1 MSDNSKNSVKSK
13 NNKKFRG
20 AIINWRRVQERL
32 FNISVFAVFA
42 LMGLMVWRF
51 SRSNIRI
58 NVEPEVVAAFNVPY
72 ESIGILQAFA
82 ENNNISFAEL
92 FAVFNAENNFFP
104 HQHATYDLSNLDS
117 LSLSDFRQSKRR
129 YNVTSLIPYVS
140 MYINLFYEIEVFP
153 VPLDSSII
161 FNNTW
166 GVEHNL
172 QGKPRHMGIA
182 IIDRTNTRGRVPVVS
197 MTGGTIQQAGWDT
210 NLGYF
215 VRIVTE
221 NNTNY
226 VYAHL
231 DSLAQEVVA
240 GHIIEAGFPLGQMGN
255 SGGAQRSFPVHLHLA
270 ISPQADFTRDVFWIN
285 PYPLLKHLASVGN

>member
-1 MSDNSKNSVKSK
+1 MS
-13 NNKKFRG
+13 KKFRS

-32 FNISVFAVFA
+32 FNLSVIAVFA
-42 LMGLMVWRF
+42 LMGLIIWRF
-51 SRSNIRI
+51 SRPSIRI
-58 NVEPEVVAAFNVPY
+58 DVEPETVAAFNVPY

-82 ENNNISFAEL
+82 ENNDISFPEL
-92 FAVFNAENNFFP
+92 FAVFNAENEFFP
-104 HQHATYDLSNLDS
+104 HQYANYDLSNLDN
-117 LSLSDFRQSKRR
+117 LSLSDFRRAMRR
-129 YNVTSLIPYVS
+129 YNITSLIPYIS
-140 MYINLFYEIEVFP
+140 MYINLFHEIEVFP
-153 VPLDSSII
+153 VPIDLSII

-182 IIDRTNTRGRVPVVS
+182 IIDRANTRGRIPVVS
-197 MTGGTIQQAGWDT
+197 MTEGIIQQAGWDN

-226 VYAHL
+226 IYAHL
-231 DSLAQEVVA
+231 DSLAQEVVV
-240 GHIIEAGFPLGQMGN
+240 GQIIEAGFLLGRMGN

-270 ISPQADFTRDVFWIN
+270 ISPQADFTREVFWIN
-285 PYPLLKHLASVGN
+285 PYPLLRHLASQ

>member
-1 MSDNSKNSVKSK
+1 MS
-13 NNKKFRG
+13 KKFRS

-32 FNISVFAVFA
+32 FNLSVIAVFV

-51 SRSNIRI
+51 TRPSIRI
-58 NVEPEVVAAFNVPY
+58 NVEPETVAAFNVPY

-92 FAVFNAENNFFP
+92 FAVFNAENEFFP
-104 HQHATYDLSNLDS
+104 HQHAKYDLSSLDD
-117 LSLSDFRQSKRR
+117 LSLSDFRRAMRR
-129 YNVTSLIPYVS
+129 YNATSLIPYIS

-153 VPLDSSII
+153 VPIDSSII

-197 MTGGTIQQAGWDT
+197 MTHGTIQQAGWDG

-215 VRIVTE
+215 VRIVSE

-231 DSLAQEVVA
+231 DTLAPEVIA
-240 GHIIEAGFPLGQMGN
+240 GLDIEAGFLLGQMGN

-270 ISPQADFTRDVFWIN
+270 ISPQADFTREVFWIN
-285 PYPLLKHLASVGN
+285 PYPLLRHLAGTVN